1 MKKGFETMMNL
12 IKAAFKC
19 KKQRSPKVVNR
30 RRASKLSSFSFQSL
44 ESRNLLA
51 GIYFS
56 SGEVTIAGDATD
68 NVGRFFEV
76 NSETYSARLN
86 GFDDQIFSKSAVSKV
101 IFIGFDGDDQFT
113 NETGIESL
121 ILGNDGNDTLVGGWG
136 IDVVNGGD
144 GDDSIFG
151 LGDDDRLIG
160 GLGADEIE
168 GGLGNDRIFGGQGLN
183 RLLGNDG
190 ADLIFGGS
198 DIDTVFG
205 GDGADQ
211 VFPLGGDDIVD
222 LGDGGLPGATDP
234 ADADLVL
241 GGTGNDVLSGGLGL
255 NIFYGGD
262 GDDQVTAGDGENRM
276 HGQNGS
282 DSLTSGAGSDYLA
295 GQLGDDTIFGGDGN
309 DYIIPGFGDDVV
321 DAGDGN
327 DFVVFGFAFSRF
339 NITIS
344 GESLV
349 VDDTVDVEGTD
360 LTNDAE
366 NFRFTDGDRVA
377 EADVIERV
385 TINPIIVSNTNGSN
399 TAEFLGTVG
408 EEAEIKR
415 LIDEIYLQAQVDVE
429 WLAPKT
435 YNNTFANIGN
445 GGTRPNSDLTT
456 IVNAGDTAGI
466 GNSSSLI
473 IDIYFVEIAAGF
485 ANTTEN
491 TANGLAYL
499 GDNGVTMHIG
509 DNLPSFLGGRDVV
522 ARVVAHE
529 IGHNLGLDHI
539 SGNNNLMNDGTELN
553 ASQITTIVN
562 SSFTQP
568 F

>member
-1 MKKGFETMMNL
+1 MMMNFFKL
-12 IKAAFKC
+12 AFKGT
-19 KKQRSPKVVNR
+19 KKRTSQASSR
-30 RRASKLSSFSFQSL
+30 RRVAKINKLSFQHL
-44 ESRNLLA
+44 EARNLLA

-56 SGEVTIAGDATD
+56 SGEVTIAGDASS
-68 NVGRFFEV
+68 NVGSFIEV
-76 NSETYSARLN
+76 DSETYRARLD
-86 GFDDQIFSKSAVSKV
+86 GFPQQSFSKTSVSKV
-101 IFIGFDGDDQFT
+101 IFIGFEGDDEFT
-113 NETGIESL
+113 NDTPVESL
-121 ILGNDGNDTLVGGWG
+121 ILGNGGNDTLIGGIG

-144 GDDSIFG
+144 GDDTIQGFG
-151 LGDDDRLIG
+151 GDDRLLG
-160 GLGADEIE
+160 GLGADVIQ
-168 GGLGNDRIFGGQGLN
+168 GGVGNDRVFGGEGLN
-183 RLLGNDG
+183 RLFGNED

-198 DIDTVFG
+198 DVDTISG

-211 VFPLGGDDIVD
+211 IFPLGGDDIVN
-222 LGDGGLPGATDP
+222 LGDGGLPGATNP

-241 GGTGNDVLSGGLGL
+241 GGSGNDVLSGGLGL

-262 GDDQVTAGDGENRM
+262 GDDQVTGGDGENRM

-282 DSLTSGAGSDYLA
+282 DSLISGAGNDYLA
-295 GQLGDDTIFGGDGN
+295 GQLGDDTISGGDGN

-327 DFVVFGFAFSRF
+327 DFVVFSFAFNRF

-344 GESLV
+344 GDELV

-360 LTNDAE
+360 LANNTE
-366 NFRFTDGDRVA
+366 NFRFSDGDRVA

-399 TAEFLGTVG
+399 TAEFLGTAV

-429 WLAPKT
+429 WLAPQT
-435 YNNTFANIGN
+435 YDNTFANIGN

-456 IVNAGDTAGI
+456 IVNAGDVAGI
-466 GNSSSLI
+466 GDSSSLI
-473 IDIYFVEIAAGF
+473 IDMYFVEIAAGF
-485 ANTTEN
+485 ADTTEN
-491 TANGLAYL
+491 TANGLAYV
-499 GDNGVTMHIG
+499 GGNGITMHVG
-509 DNLPSFLGGRDVV
+509 DNLPGFLGGRDVV

-529 IGHNLGLDHI
+529 IGHNLGLNHVSD
-539 SGNNNLMNDGTELN
+539 SNNLMNDGAELN

-562 SSFTQP
+562 SSFTQS

>member
-1 MKKGFETMMNL
+1 MMIDFFKAVLKGN
-12 IKAAFKC
+12 
-19 KKQRSPKVVNR
+19 KQRASLVVNR
-30 RRASKLSSFSFQSL
+30 RRSAKVSNLSFQRL

-56 SGEVTIAGDATD
+56 SGEVTIAGDATA
-68 NVGRFFEV
+68 NVGRFFEFD
-76 NSETYSARLN
+76 SETYRARLD
-86 GFDDQIFSKSAVSKV
+86 GFAEQSFAKSTVSKI

-113 NETGIESL
+113 NETLVESL
-121 ILGNDGNDTLVGGWG
+121 ILGNDGDDTLIGGNG

-144 GDDSIFG
+144 GDDTIVG
-151 LGDDDRLIG
+151 HGDDDRLIG
-160 GLGADEIE
+160 GAGADEIE
-168 GGLGNDRIFGGQGLN
+168 GGFGSDRIFGGEGLN
-183 RLLGNDG
+183 RLFGNED

-198 DIDTVFG
+198 DVDIISG

-211 VFPLGGDDIVD
+211 VFPLGGDDVVN

-241 GGTGNDVLSGGLGL
+241 GGTGNDILSGGLGL

-262 GDDQVTAGDGENRM
+262 GNDQVTGGDGENRM

-282 DSLTSGAGSDYLA
+282 DSLVSGSGDDYLA
-295 GQLGDDTIFGGDGN
+295 GQTGDDTISGGDGN

-321 DAGDGN
+321 DAGDGS
-327 DFVVFGFAFSRF
+327 DFVAFGFAFNRF

-344 GESLV
+344 GSDLV

-360 LTNDAE
+360 LTSNTQ

-377 EADVIERV
+377 QADVIERV
-385 TINPIIVSNTNGSN
+385 TINPIIVSNTDGSN
-399 TAEFLGTVG
+399 TAEFLGTVA

-429 WLAPKT
+429 WLAPQI
-435 YNNTFANIGN
+435 YDNTFANIGN

-466 GNSSSLI
+466 GDSSSLI
-473 IDIYFVEIAAGF
+473 IDMYFVEIAAGF
-485 ANTTEN
+485 ADTTEN
-491 TANGLAYL
+491 TANGLAYV
-499 GDNGVTMHIG
+499 GANGITMHVG

-539 SGNNNLMNDGTELN
+539 SDTNNLMNDGSDLN
-553 ASQITTIVN
+553 ASQITTVIN